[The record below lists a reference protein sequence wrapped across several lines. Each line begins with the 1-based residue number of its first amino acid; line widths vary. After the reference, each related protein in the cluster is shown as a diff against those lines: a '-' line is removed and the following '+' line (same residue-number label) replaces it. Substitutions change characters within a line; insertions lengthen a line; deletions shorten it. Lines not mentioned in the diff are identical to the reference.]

1 MSGGAWGTGAAV
13 GKAGVTGGG
22 AGAAGEV
29 MLLPHL
35 GHGPVMPAS
44 WMGTV
49 RVAWQVGQL
58 NWIT

>member
-1 MSGGAWGTGAAV
+1 M
-13 GKAGVTGGG
+13 TGGG